1 MEKSMERR
9 SGNVEREGSRNITI
23 CKEIQRNV
31 QSITDV
37 LAVIHST
44 RRATSRYL
52 LARAVFIFWTRYASL
67 HVIFIIMT
75 VCARGVVGFST
86 SLTSTPRCDPIW
98 SSAVR
103 RVWAKAAGISFTCEC
118 AYGQFTNDL
127 LPSSYLFVSQ
137 DRHACVMY
145 GRVSCA
151 GRFVP
156 GWFSMRV
163 FWGSERSAL
172 RTAVRCILEVW
183 WIFTTVCF
191 RWRRPGCWGAPV
203 WQHTLLTAKHWGK

>member
-67 HVIFIIMT
+67 HAIFIIMT

-103 RVWAKAAGISFTCEC
+103 RVWAKAAGIGLTCEC

-127 LPSSYLFVSQ
+127 LPSSYIFLSQ

-156 GWFSMRV
+156 VWFSMRV
-163 FWGSERSAL
+163 FLGKRARCSTNSSAVHFRGLVNIYDRVFPLTQARLLGSAGVATHTSHCKAL
-172 RTAVRCILEVW
+172 R
-183 WIFTTVCF
+183 
-191 RWRRPGCWGAPV
+191 
-203 WQHTLLTAKHWGK
+203 